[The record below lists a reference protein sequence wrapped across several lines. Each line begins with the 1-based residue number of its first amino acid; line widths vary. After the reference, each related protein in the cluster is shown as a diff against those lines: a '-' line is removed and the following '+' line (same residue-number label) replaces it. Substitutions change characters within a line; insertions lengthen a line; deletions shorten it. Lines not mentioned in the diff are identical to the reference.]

1 MRKSNYL
8 IAKSNNLVLVN
19 PSTKRSYCT
28 IQFNFF
34 VNNQIVGFSTRNAK
48 PFGQKLIEPNR
59 LVGLVVHFEELGVV
73 LVVEQQAQLER
84 LLVELAGKTEERYFV
99 AQKPV
104 ALLVEELPWAEQR
117 AQSEQ
122 LEQTFV
128 ERAQLAETLLALD
141 W

>member
-1 MRKSNYL
+1 M
-8 IAKSNNLVLVN
+8 
-19 PSTKRSYCT
+19 
-28 IQFNFF
+28 
-34 VNNQIVGFSTRNAK
+34 
-48 PFGQKLIEPNR
+48 
-59 LVGLVVHFEELGVV
+59 
-73 LVVEQQAQLER
+73 VEQQAQLER
-84 LLVELAGKTEERYFV
+84 LLVELAGKTEERYCV